1 MSRIADR
8 FAALKAEGRCALVPY
23 ITAGDPHPDTTVDIM
38 HTLVDAGAD
47 LIELG
52 VPFSDPMADG
62 PVIQAAHERAL
73 LHHTSLSNIL
83 DMVARFRQ
91 KDEKTPVLLMGYA
104 NPVERM
110 GYDTFIERAVNA
122 GIDGV
127 LTVDLPPEEGSEFD
141 AMLRANSM
149 DPIFLLSPTTTESRI
164 KRIAEVASGFL
175 YYVSLK
181 GVTGAGNLD
190 IQSVDKML
198 EVIRKMTDLPIGVGF
213 GISDAQS
220 AANVAR
226 IADAVVVGSALIRII
241 EANQDDVSSA
251 NKKLYNLVSSM
262 RDAIDDARGFEQ
274 QKQAGL

>member
-1 MSRIADR
+1 MSKIADR
-8 FAALKAEGRCALVPY
+8 FTALKTAGRCALVPY
-23 ITAGDPHPDTTVDIM
+23 ITAGDPHPDATVDIM

-47 LIELG
+47 MIELG

-83 DMVARFRQ
+83 DMVARFRN
-91 KDEKTPVLLMGYA
+91 KDKTTPVLLMGYA
-104 NPVERM
+104 NPIECM
-110 GYDTFIERAVNA
+110 GYDNFIERAANV

-141 AMLRANSM
+141 GKLRANSM

-164 KRIAEVASGFL
+164 KRITDAASGFL

-190 IQSVDKML
+190 VQSVENML
-198 EVIRKMTDLPIGVGF
+198 DVIRGMTDLPIGVGF
-213 GISDAQS
+213 GISDAES
-220 AANVAR
+220 AASVAR
-226 IADAVVVGSALIRII
+226 IADAVVIGSALIRII
-241 EANQDDVSSA
+241 EANQNDMSA
-251 NKKLYNLVSSM
+251 ARKKLYNLVSSM
-262 RDAIDDARGFEQ
+262 RDAIDEVRGFEQ